1 MDTPLH
7 DFTGLSEQTI
17 DLLWFRADQL
27 TGNRDSAFAAVL
39 ALHRAELKIAALT
52 AALQE
57 IAVYPLNVEGY
68 NSLGAIRLRFVA
80 MQTKAR
86 SVLHHA

>member
-27 TGNRDSAFAAVL
+27 TGNRDNAFAAVL
-39 ALHRAELKIAALT
+39 ALHRAELKLAKIADLAAKGKMGDGSMSEDHFAAIEALARGT
-52 AALQE
+52 A
-57 IAVYPLNVEGY
+57 
-68 NSLGAIRLRFVA
+68 
-80 MQTKAR
+80 
-86 SVLHHA
+86 